1 MTAFSLPDVPIIQA
15 PMAGGITTPALVAAV
30 AEAGA
35 VGSFGFAYST
45 PEVIARDMAE
55 ARAMT
60 NGLIN
65 ANFFVFEP
73 VLPPNEADI
82 AKATERLCAL
92 PIALDRAAYD
102 VLRAPFVPNIEAQFE
117 ALIHHAP
124 DYLTFHFGLPPQE
137 IMARAQ
143 AAGIMV
149 GVTATCL
156 EEAQAIAMTG
166 ADFIVAQGYEAGGH
180 RGTFTA
186 LPKTDEALSSLSL
199 TKAIAQ
205 WGGLPVIT
213 AGGIMTG
220 ADIGR
225 ALANGAAGVQMG
237 TAFLC
242 ADEAGT
248 APSYKAALTSWH
260 DRQTVMT
267 PHFSG
272 RFARALEN
280 TFVSEMTQSAFLPF
294 PLQNTLTGPLRK
306 KATQDGDAE
315 FQSLWA
321 GTGFQKIHSAPAAEI
336 VKRLVDDLRN
346 C

>member
-15 PMAGGITTPALVAAV
+15 PMAGGITTPALVGAV

-45 PEVIARDMAE
+45 PEVIVRDMAE
-55 ARAMT
+55 ARALT

-82 AKATERLCAL
+82 ATATEMLCAL
-92 PIALDRAAYD
+92 PIAVDKAAYD
-102 VLRAPFVPNIEAQFE
+102 VLREPFVPDLEAQFD
-117 ALIHHAP
+117 AVMHHAP
-124 DYLTFHFGLPPQE
+124 DYLTFHFGLPPQQ
-137 IMARAQ
+137 IIARAQ
-143 AAGIMV
+143 AAGIIV

-156 EEAQAIAMTG
+156 EEAHAIARVG

-186 LPKTDEALSSLSL
+186 FPKADEGLSSLSL

-220 ADIGR
+220 ADIGQ
-225 ALANGAAGVQMG
+225 AQANGAAGVQMG

-260 DRQTVMT
+260 DRRTVMT

-272 RFARALEN
+272 RLARAIEN

-306 KATQDGDAE
+306 KAAQDGDAQ

-321 GTGFQKIHSAPAAEI
+321 GAGFQKIQSASATEI
-336 VKRLVDDLRN
+336 VKRLVDDMRN